1 MTPAARHVSEKVTWK
16 AVGVCTGIAGS
27 YYGFSCFALPSFHY
41 YRHDEHLQAILKG
54 HDSIY
59 NHLTTVTSPLNSLS
73 PTPPPTDLTHLKVD
87 RHSFKGKRWYWQRV
101 AWCSYKVVPV
111 LDDECVAP
119 VWDSEGSPRATM
131 YITAEWRNAD
141 GTPSRWWQRG
151 FHYQMDYFGLKK
163 YNSKC
168 GWYLTSAVCVLD
180 KKRSLT
186 HILADAACRLLP
198 SKIKSWVA
206 TDADTENNES
216 TPTLTT
222 APRSLIQLDGDVATM
237 QPVTKWNVIE
247 RPPKRIEEKGTQG
260 ASPAAS
266 PSPSTSSESSSSS
279 TNPPLTTSQPS
290 SPAPPPASSI
300 SWPSTTASN
309 PFYNKLL
316 VVLHGHPRSHPQL
329 SVRLDTD
336 IAAKRELL
344 FQRDRYARKFFYLT
358 GCFMLC
364 LVFQRI
370 PIWLAKN
377 EIKALQV
384 M

>member
-1 MTPAARHVSEKVTWK
+1 MSVWRP
-16 AVGVCTGIAGS
+16 
-27 YYGFSCFALPSFHY
+27 YG
-41 YRHDEHLQAILKG
+41 ILKEAPEQ
-54 HDSIY
+54 HISR
-59 NHLTTVTSPLNSLS
+59 SLS
-73 PTPPPTDLTHLKVD
+73 PTHKRGEYHTCVGQHSSHYSLPIAHHTQHHATMHSHPT
-87 RHSFKGKRWYWQRV
+87 RQ
-101 AWCSYKVVPV
+101 
-111 LDDECVAP
+111 
-119 VWDSEGSPRATM
+119 M

-141 GTPSRWWQRG
+141 GTPSRVRGVITVVLVIRVDSLGVEISLLRQNVCFTFQCVFLFNDGVQWWQRG

-377 EIKALQV
+377 EIKALQKLEGGANNARSRSRLTRRTV
-384 M
+384 V

>member
-1 MTPAARHVSEKVTWK
+1 MSVWRP
-16 AVGVCTGIAGS
+16 
-27 YYGFSCFALPSFHY
+27 YG
-41 YRHDEHLQAILKG
+41 ILKEAPEQ
-54 HDSIY
+54 HISR
-59 NHLTTVTSPLNSLS
+59 SLS
-73 PTPPPTDLTHLKVD
+73 PTHKRGEYHTCVGQHSSHYSLPIAHHTQHHATMHSHPT
-87 RHSFKGKRWYWQRV
+87 RQ
-101 AWCSYKVVPV
+101 
-111 LDDECVAP
+111 
-119 VWDSEGSPRATM
+119 M

-377 EIKALQV
+377 EIKALQKLEGGANNARSRSRLTRRTV
-384 M
+384 V

>member
-1 MTPAARHVSEKVTWK
+1 MHS
-16 AVGVCTGIAGS
+16 
-27 YYGFSCFALPSFHY
+27 H
-41 YRHDEHLQAILKG
+41 
-54 HDSIY
+54 
-59 NHLTTVTSPLNSLS
+59 
-73 PTPPPTDLTHLKVD
+73 PT
-87 RHSFKGKRWYWQRV
+87 RQ
-101 AWCSYKVVPV
+101 
-111 LDDECVAP
+111 
-119 VWDSEGSPRATM
+119 M

-141 GTPSRWWQRG
+141 GTPSRVRGVITVVLVIRVDSLGVEISLLRQNVCFTFQCVFLFNDGVQWWQRG